1 MQGWDAWSCVPKAR
15 RLGFTTTLT
24 ATPGQSLA
32 SRCLLLGIL
41 GHSHQSKVTVAGS
54 PRGDP
59 AVRARQPDRWEQTG
73 MSTDRIPMS
82 KDGYDK
88 LKAQLDQMKN
98 EDMPRIAEQIAQ
110 ARGYGDLSENAE
122 FDAAVEA
129 QGMLQ
134 ARINELQDKLGRGMI
149 VDKSTLPTDRVVFGS
164 RVRVLDLDMN
174 DEEDFILVG
183 PGDEDYDQN
192 KILLTSPIGQGLVGK
207 KIGEEVEVPIPAGTL
222 RLRIMNI
229 SIE

>member
-1 MQGWDAWSCVPKAR
+1 MSTAESGLPGDAVFALGVSGSKETSRLSFRPTQSTELRCTSRPV
-15 RLGFTTTLT
+15 RLG
-24 ATPGQSLA
+24 
-32 SRCLLLGIL
+32 
-41 GHSHQSKVTVAGS
+41 V
-54 PRGDP
+54 
-59 AVRARQPDRWEQTG
+59 EG

-82 KDGYDK
+82 KEGYDK

-98 EDMPRIAEQIAQ
+98 EDMPRVAEQIAT
-110 ARGYGDLSENAE
+110 ARDFGDLSENAE

-134 ARINELQDKLGRGMI
+134 ARINELADKLGRAMI

-164 RVRVLDLDMN
+164 RVRVLDLDLN

-183 PGDEDYDQN
+183 PGEEDYDQN

-207 KIGEEVEVPIPAGTL
+207 KLGDEVNVPIPRGTL
-222 RLRIMNI
+222 KLRILGI
-229 SIE
+229 SFD

>member
-1 MQGWDAWSCVPKAR
+1 M
-15 RLGFTTTLT
+15 TT
-24 ATPGQSLA
+24 S
-32 SRCLLLGIL
+32 
-41 GHSHQSKVTVAGS
+41 
-54 PRGDP
+54 
-59 AVRARQPDRWEQTG
+59 
-73 MSTDRIPMS
+73 DRIPMS
-82 KDGYDK
+82 KDGYDR
-88 LKAQLDQMKN
+88 LKAQLDKMKN

-110 ARGYGDLSENAE
+110 ARGFGDLSENAE

-134 ARINELQDKLGRGMI
+134 ARINDLQDKLGRGMI

-183 PGDEDYDQN
+183 PGDENYDET

-207 KIGEEVEVPIPAGTL
+207 KIGEQVEVPIPSGTL
-222 RLRIMNI
+222 RLRIVNI
-229 SIE
+229 SID